1 MNIELMRKGNE
12 PSFPKLRTEQV
23 RAALRTRFCQPE
35 WALFFEV
42 ADGTGASQRRWAD
55 AMAMNMW
62 GSRGLALHGFEIK
75 VSRSDWKRELANP
88 AKAES
93 IAGLCDFWSIV
104 APKGMIGF
112 GELPPGWG
120 LLEVDAD
127 LKITQRVTGPKNTDP
142 AMLTRSFVASLL
154 RSAAKVDES
163 IIRGAIEI
171 ARGEWEK
178 TVEDRIC
185 QRIEYVRTDGAEA
198 IKILDEFKE
207 LSGID
212 LRSYKWDAAK
222 LHKALVIAETGVLD
236 RWGGLERM
244 VEHMQEATK
253 LVTALK
259 AAIDSH
265 PNL

>member
-1 MNIELMRKGNE
+1 MEVELMRKGNE
-12 PSFPKLRTEQV
+12 PSFPKLRTEQMRV
-23 RAALRTRFCQPE
+23 ALRTRFCQPE

-104 APKGMIGF
+104 APKGMIPLD
-112 GELPPGWG
+112 ELPPGWG
-120 LLEVDAD
+120 LLEVDSD
-127 LKITQRVTGPKNTDP
+127 LRIAQRVTGPKNTNP
-142 AMLTRSFVASLL
+142 AALTRSFVASLL

-163 IIRGAIEI
+163 IIRGAIDI
-171 ARGEWEK
+171 ARSDWEK
-178 TVEDRIC
+178 TVEERIR
-185 QRIEYVRTDGAEA
+185 QRTEYLCSDGAEA
-198 IKILDEFKE
+198 LKLLDEFKE

-212 LRSYKWDAAK
+212 LRSYKWDAKK
-222 LHKALVIAETGVLD
+222 LHKALVIAESGIID

-244 VEHMQEATK
+244 VEHLEEATK
-253 LVTALK
+253 LATALK
-259 AAIDSH
+259 TAIDSD
-265 PNL
+265 PN

>member
-1 MNIELMRKGNE
+1 MEVELIRKGNE

-104 APKGMIGF
+104 APKGMIPLD
-112 GELPPGWG
+112 ELPPGWG

-127 LKITQRVTGPKNTDP
+127 LKIAQRVTGPKNPDP
-142 AMLTRSFVASLL
+142 AALTRSFVASLL

-163 IIRGAIEI
+163 IVRGAIEL

-178 TVEDRIC
+178 TVEDRIR
-185 QRIEYVRTDGAEA
+185 QRSEHLRSNGAEA
-198 IKILDEFKE
+198 LKLLDEFKE

-212 LRSYKWDAAK
+212 LRSYKWDAKK
-222 LHKALVIAETGVLD
+222 LHKALVIAESGIID
-236 RWGGLERM
+236 RWGGLEQM
-244 VEHMQEATK
+244 VEHLQEATK
-253 LVTALK
+253 LAAALK
-259 AAIDSH
+259 EAIDSD

>member
-12 PSFPKLRTEQV
+12 PAFPKLRTEQM

-55 AMAMNMW
+55 AMAMNMC

-75 VSRSDWKRELANP
+75 VSRSDWKRELANA

-93 IAGLCDFWSIV
+93 IAGFCDFWTIV
-104 APKGMIGF
+104 APKGMIPID
-112 GELPPGWG
+112 ELPPGWG

-127 LKITQRVTGPKNTDP
+127 LKLVQRVAGPRFENP
-142 AMLTRSFVASLL
+142 AELTRSFVASLL
-154 RSAAKVDES
+154 RSAAKVYES
-163 IIRGAIEI
+163 IIRGAIEL
-171 ARGEWEK
+171 ARGDWEK
-178 TVEDRIC
+178 TVEERIR
-185 QRIEYVRTDGAEA
+185 QRTEYLRSDGAEA
-198 IKILDEFKE
+198 LKLLDEFKE

-212 LRSYKWDAAK
+212 LRSYKWDAKK
-222 LHKALVIAETGVLD
+222 LHKALTIAESGIID

-244 VEHMQEATK
+244 VEHLQEATK
-253 LVTALK
+253 LATALK
-259 AAIDSH
+259 TAIDSD

>member
-12 PSFPKLRTEQV
+12 PAFPKLRTEQV

-93 IAGLCDFWSIV
+93 IAGLCDFWHIV
-104 APKGMIGF
+104 APKGMIPF
-112 GELPPGWG
+112 DELPPGWG
-120 LLEVDAD
+120 LFEVDAD
-127 LKITQRVTGPKNTDP
+127 LKVVQRVSGPKNPDP
-142 AMLTRSFVASLL
+142 AAFTRSFVASLL

-163 IIRGAIEI
+163 IIRGAIEL
-171 ARGEWEK
+171 ARGDWEK
-178 TVEDRIC
+178 TVEDRIR
-185 QRIEYVRTDGAEA
+185 QRTEYLRSDGAEA
-198 IKILDEFKE
+198 LKLLDEFKE

-212 LRSYKWDAAK
+212 LRSYKWDAKK
-222 LHKALVIAETGVLD
+222 LHKALTIAESGIID

-244 VEHMQEATK
+244 VQHLEEATK
-253 LVTALK
+253 LAVALK
-259 AAIDSH
+259 TAIDSD

>member
-12 PSFPKLRTEQV
+12 PSFPKLRTEQIK
-23 RAALRTRFCQPE
+23 AALRGRFCQPE

-93 IAGLCDFWSIV
+93 IAGLCDFWTIV
-104 APKGMIGF
+104 APKNMIPLD
-112 GELPPGWG
+112 ELPPGWG
-120 LLEVDAD
+120 LLEVDSE
-127 LKITQRVTGPKNTDP
+127 LKMVQRVAGPKNERP
-142 AMLTRSFVASLL
+142 AEFTRSFVASLL

-171 ARGEWEK
+171 ARSDWEK
-178 TVEDRIC
+178 TVEDRIR
-185 QRIEYVRTDGAEA
+185 QRTDYLRSEGAEA
-198 IKILDEFKE
+198 IKTIEEFKA

-212 LRSYKWDAAK
+212 LGSYKWDAKK
-222 LHKALVIAETGVLD
+222 LHKALTIAESGIID
-236 RWGGLERM
+236 RWGGLEHM
-244 VEHMQEATK
+244 VEHLQEATK
-253 LVTALK
+253 LAAALKTAL
-259 AAIDSH
+259 DSD
-265 PNL
+265 PQP

>member
-1 MNIELMRKGNE
+1 MEIELMRRGNE
-12 PSFPKLRTEQV
+12 PAFPKLRTEQV

-127 LKITQRVTGPKNTDP
+127 LKITQCVTGPKNPDP
-142 AMLTRSFVASLL
+142 AAFTRSFVASLL

-163 IIRGAIEI
+163 IIRGAIDI
-171 ARGEWEK
+171 ARSDWEK
-178 TVEDRIC
+178 TVEERIR
-185 QRIEYVRTDGAEA
+185 QRTDYLRSDGAEA
-198 IKILDEFKE
+198 LKLLDEFKE

-212 LRSYKWDAAK
+212 LRSYKWDAKK
-222 LHKALVIAETGVLD
+222 LHKALVIAESGIID

-244 VEHMQEATK
+244 VEHLEEATK
-253 LVTALK
+253 LATALK
-259 AAIDSH
+259 TAIDSD
-265 PNL
+265 PN

>member
-1 MNIELMRKGNE
+1 MEIELMRKGNE
-12 PSFPKLRTEQV
+12 PTFPKLRTEQV

-104 APKGMIGF
+104 APKGMIPLD
-112 GELPPGWG
+112 ELPPGWG
-120 LLEVDAD
+120 LLEVDSD
-127 LKITQRVTGPKNTDP
+127 LKITQRVTGPKNPDP

-163 IIRGAIEI
+163 IIRGAIDL
-171 ARGEWEK
+171 ARGDWEK
-178 TVEDRIC
+178 TVEERIR
-185 QRIEYVRTDGAEA
+185 QRTEYLRTDGAEA
-198 IKILDEFKE
+198 LKLLDEFKE

-212 LRSYKWDAAK
+212 LRSYKWDAKK
-222 LHKALVIAETGVLD
+222 LHKALTIAESGIIE
-236 RWGGLERM
+236 RWGGLEQM
-244 VEHMQEATK
+244 VEHLEEATK
-253 LVTALK
+253 LATALK
-259 AAIDSH
+259 TAIDSG
-265 PNL
+265 PN

>member
-1 MNIELMRKGNE
+1 MEVELMRKGNE

-104 APKGMIGF
+104 APKGMIPLD
-112 GELPPGWG
+112 ELPPGWG
-120 LLEVDAD
+120 LLEVDSE
-127 LKITQRVTGPKNTDP
+127 LKIVQRAAGPKNTDP

-163 IIRGAIEI
+163 IIRGAIDI
-171 ARGEWEK
+171 AHGEWEK
-178 TVEDRIC
+178 TVEDRIR
-185 QRIEYVRTDGAEA
+185 QRTEYLRSDGAEA
-198 IKILDEFKE
+198 LKLLDEFKG

-212 LRSYKWDAAK
+212 LRSYKWDAKK
-222 LHKALVIAETGVLD
+222 LHKALVIAESGIID

-244 VEHMQEATK
+244 VEHLQEATK
-253 LVTALK
+253 LATALK
-259 AAIDSH
+259 AAIDSD

>member
-1 MNIELMRKGNE
+1 MNIELMRRGNE
-12 PSFPKLRTEQV
+12 PAFPKLRTEQV

-55 AMAMNMW
+55 AIAMNMW

-93 IAGLCDFWSIV
+93 IAGLCDFWTIV
-104 APKGMIGF
+104 APKGMIPLD
-112 GELPPGWG
+112 ELPPGWG

-127 LKITQRVTGPKNTDP
+127 LKLVQRVAGPKNP
-142 AMLTRSFVASLL
+142 AIITSLSKSFVASLL

-163 IIRGAIEI
+163 IIRGAIEL
-171 ARGEWEK
+171 ARGDWEK
-178 TVEDRIC
+178 TVEDRIR
-185 QRIEYVRTDGAEA
+185 QRTEYLRSDGAEA
-198 IKILDEFKE
+198 LKLLDEFKE

-212 LRSYKWDAAK
+212 LRSYKWDAKK
-222 LHKALVIAETGVLD
+222 LHKALTIAESGIID

-244 VEHMQEATK
+244 VEHLQEATK
-253 LVTALK
+253 LATALK
-259 AAIDSH
+259 AAID
-265 PNL
+265 

>member
-1 MNIELMRKGNE
+1 MNIELMQKGNE
-12 PSFPKLRTEQV
+12 PSFPKLRTEQIK
-23 RAALRTRFCQPE
+23 AALRTRFCQPE

-104 APKGMIGF
+104 APKGMIPLD
-112 GELPPGWG
+112 ELPPGWG

-127 LKITQRVTGPKNTDP
+127 LRITQRVTGPKNPNP
-142 AMLTRSFVASLL
+142 AGFTRSFVASLL

-163 IIRGAIEI
+163 IIRGAIDI
-171 ARGEWEK
+171 ARSDWEK
-178 TVEDRIC
+178 TVEERIH
-185 QRIEYVRTDGAEA
+185 QRTDHIRSEGAEA
-198 IKILDEFKE
+198 LKVIEEFKA

-212 LRSYKWDAAK
+212 LGSYRWDAQK
-222 LHKALVIAETGVLD
+222 LHRALAIANSGIID

-244 VEHMQEATK
+244 VEHLNEAAK
-253 LVTALK
+253 LATALK
-259 AAIDSH
+259 TALDSE
-265 PNL
+265 PQP

>member
-1 MNIELMRKGNE
+1 MNIELVRKGNE
-12 PSFPKLRTEQV
+12 PAFPKLRTEQV

-93 IAGLCDFWSIV
+93 IAGLCDFWTIV
-104 APKGMIGF
+104 APKGMIPID
-112 GELPPGWG
+112 ELPPGWG

-178 TVEDRIC
+178 TVEDRIR
-185 QRIEYVRTDGAEA
+185 QRTEYLRSDGAEA
-198 IKILDEFKE
+198 LKLLDEFKE
-207 LSGID
+207 MSGID
-212 LRSYKWDAAK
+212 LRSYKWDAKK
-222 LHKALVIAETGVLD
+222 LHKALVIAESGIID

-244 VEHMQEATK
+244 VEHLQEATK
-253 LVTALK
+253 LATSLK
-259 AAIDSH
+259 AAIDSD